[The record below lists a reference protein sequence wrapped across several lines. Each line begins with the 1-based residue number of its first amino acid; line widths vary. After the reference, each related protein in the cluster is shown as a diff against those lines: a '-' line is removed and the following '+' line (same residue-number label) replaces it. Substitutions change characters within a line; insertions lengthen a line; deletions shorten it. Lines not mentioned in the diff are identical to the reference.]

1 MKLREYLSLFS
12 NQGNIE
18 VRVNLKGSNGIVSTR
33 KMTPSEISCLITED
47 GESFV
52 KNLTID
58 EWPVEVQK
66 YEINPSKNTLI
77 IHAII

>member
-18 VRVNLKGSNGIVSTR
+18 VRVNLKGSNGIVNTR

>member
-1 MKLREYLSLFS
+1 
-12 NQGNIE
+12 
-18 VRVNLKGSNGIVSTR
+18 
-33 KMTPSEISCLITED
+33 MTPSEISCLITED